1 MDSESI
7 SGAAPV
13 RRGHVTAVGGAHA
26 SVQLTRPAVPGT
38 IDDLTVGKMLEIRA
52 ANAWAIAVVTGVS
65 EQRGT
70 GVTSAEVDLL
80 GEIVHGRNGRFFQ
93 RGITEYPSVGSPV
106 AMLSREHLRLIYD
119 IAGPQTINIGT
130 LSQDSSVGAYINVD
144 EMLHK
149 HFAVLGTTGVGKS
162 TGVALLLRE
171 VLRARPRQRI
181 FLIDPHNEY
190 AACFGDKAEVLSP
203 TNLRLPYWLFNF
215 EEMVDVIFRARP
227 GVEEEVEI
235 LSQVIA
241 EAKNLF
247 AEERDA
253 SRPRLR
259 KIESEGAGYTVDTP
273 VPYRMA
279 DLLALIDKRMG
290 KLENRSAFPK
300 YHRLI
305 TRIETVS
312 NDPRYR
318 FMFQNANVGG
328 DTMVE
333 VLSGLFNLTDSSKP
347 VTVMQLAGFPGE
359 VVDSVVSV
367 LCRMAFE
374 FGLWGGGLVPLLIVC
389 EEAHRYAPADRS
401 VGFGP
406 TRKAVSRI
414 AKEGRKYGVFIGLV
428 TQRPAELD
436 ATIVSQC
443 STLFAM
449 RMANDLD
456 QAIVRSAVSDAAAGL
471 LAFVPALGV
480 REVFAFGE
488 GVALPT
494 RIRFGEVPKEFLPRA
509 ATVGQFASDAGP
521 LDTAVIAAVVERW
534 RSASMS
540 RRRRTVDQFD
550 EETTGF
556 ESPIPKRPREVTA
569 DDRPMPVSD
578 RPAALPPRMALAEA
592 PRPAGNDSIAR
603 WPRR

>member
-1 MDSESI
+1 ME
-7 SGAAPV
+7 
-13 RRGHVTAVGGAHA
+13 RGHVTAIGGSHA
-26 SVQLTRPAVPGT
+26 SVRLTRPAGEL
-38 IDDLTVGKMLEIRA
+38 DDLTVGKLLEITA
-52 ANAWAIAVVTGVS
+52 ANAYAVGVVTEVV
-65 EQRGT
+65 EECGT
-70 GVTSAEVDLL
+70 GVVSAEINLL
-80 GEIVHGRNGRFFQ
+80 GEIVRGRNGPFFQ
-93 RGITEYPSVGSPV
+93 RGITEYPSVGNPV
-106 AMLSREHLRLIYD
+106 AMLTREHLRLIYD
-119 IAGPQTINIGT
+119 IAGARTINIGT

-144 EMLHK
+144 EMLQK

-171 VLRARPRQRI
+171 VLRARPKQRI
-181 FLIDPHNEY
+181 FLMDPHNEY
-190 AACFGDKAEVLSP
+190 GACFGDKAEVLSP

-227 GVEEEVEI
+227 GIEEEVEI
-235 LSQVIA
+235 LSQVIG

-253 SRPRLR
+253 NRPRLR
-259 KIESEGAGYTVDTP
+259 KTEAEGAGYTVDTP
-273 VPYRMA
+273 VPYRMT

-333 VLSGLFNLTDSSKP
+333 VLSGLFNLTDASKP

-389 EEAHRYAPADRS
+389 EEAHRYAPADKL

-406 TRKAVSRI
+406 TRKAVARI

-509 ATVGQFASDAGP
+509 ATVGQFSDDAGP
-521 LDTAVIAAVVERW
+521 LDTTVIAAVVERW
-534 RSASMS
+534 RAASMS
-540 RRRRTVDQFD
+540 RRRRTLDAADD
-550 EETTGF
+550 EPMSL
-556 ESPIPKRPREVTA
+556 ESPILRHPRDSGTE
-569 DDRPMPVSD
+569 DRPIAPSE
-578 RPAALPPRMALAEA
+578 RRAATPPRMTLAEA
-592 PRPAGNDSIAR
+592 PRPAGTDGIAR
-603 WPRR
+603 WPGR

>member
-1 MDSESI
+1 METETTP
-7 SGAAPV
+7 AMPAV
-13 RRGHVTAVGGAHA
+13 ERGHVTAIGGSHA
-26 SVQLTRPAVPGT
+26 SIRLTRPAGAL
-38 IDDLTVGKMLEIRA
+38 DDFTVGKLLEITA
-52 ANAWAIAVVTGVS
+52 ANAYAVAVVTAVA
-65 EQRGT
+65 EERGT
-70 GVTSAEVDLL
+70 GIVSAEVDLL
-80 GEIVHGRNGRFFQ
+80 GEIVRGRNGPFFQ
-93 RGITEYPSVGSPV
+93 RGITEYPAVGSPA
-106 AMLSREHLRLIYD
+106 AMLTREHLRLIYD
-119 IAGPQTINIGT
+119 IAGARTINIGT
-130 LSQDSSVGAYINVD
+130 LSQDSSIGAYINVD
-144 EMLHK
+144 EMLQK

-171 VLRARPRQRI
+171 VLRARPKQRI

-190 AACFGDKAEVLSP
+190 GACFGDKAEVLSP

-253 SRPRLR
+253 NRPRLR
-259 KIESEGAGYTVDTP
+259 KTETEGAGYTVDTP
-273 VPYRMA
+273 VPYRMT

-290 KLENRSAFPK
+290 KLENRSQFPK

-333 VLSGLFNLTDSSKP
+333 VLSGLFNLTDSRKP

-374 FGLWGGGLVPLLIVC
+374 FGLWGGGLLPLLIVC
-389 EEAHRYAPADRS
+389 EEAHRYAPSDRG

-406 TRKAVSRI
+406 TRKSVSRI

-436 ATIVSQC
+436 ATIISQC

-456 QAIVRSAVSDAAAGL
+456 QSIVRSAVSDAAAGL

-509 ATVGQFASDAGP
+509 ATVAQFANDAGL
-521 LDTAVIAAVVERW
+521 LDTTVIAAVVDRW
-534 RSASMS
+534 RAASMS
-540 RRRRTVDQFD
+540 RRRRAIDPADD
-550 EETTGF
+550 ETIGF
-556 ESPIPKRPREVTA
+556 ESPVLRRPREVGSE
-569 DDRPMPVSD
+569 DRPIPPSE
-578 RPAALPPRMALAEA
+578 RPASAPPRMALADT
-592 PRPAGNDSIAR
+592 PRPQPNDALAR
-603 WPRR
+603 WPGR

>member
-1 MDSESI
+1 MSDSNSD
-7 SGAAPV
+7 AARP
-13 RRGHVTAVGGAHA
+13 RRGHVTAVGGSHA
-26 SVQLTRPAVPGT
+26 TVQLARPATPGA
-38 IDDLTVGKMLEIRA
+38 IDDLTVGKMLEIQA
-52 ANAWAIAVVTGVS
+52 LNAWAIAVVTSVAEHRESG
-65 EQRGT
+65 G
-70 GVTSAEVDLL
+70 TSAEVDLL
-80 GEIVHGRNGRFFQ
+80 GEIVQGENGPFFQ
-93 RGITEYPSVGSPV
+93 RGITEYPSVGSPA

-119 IAGPQTINIGT
+119 IAGPRTINIGT

-171 VLRARPRQRI
+171 VLRARPKQRI

-227 GVEEEVEI
+227 GIEEEVEI

-247 AEERDA
+247 AEERD
-253 SRPRLR
+253 SNRPRLR
-259 KIESEGAGYTVDTP
+259 KVESEGAGYTVDTP
-273 VPYRMA
+273 VPYRMS

-374 FGLWGGGLVPLLIVC
+374 FGLWGGGLAPLLIVC

-509 ATVGQFASDAGP
+509 ATVGQFASDSGP
-521 LDTAVIAAVVERW
+521 LDAAVIAAVVERW
-534 RSASMS
+534 RGASMS
-540 RRRRTVDQFD
+540 RRRRAIDLVD

-556 ESPIPKRPREVTA
+556 ESPILKRPREVA
-569 DDRPMPVSD
+569 AEDRPMPVSD
-578 RPAALPPRMALAEA
+578 RAPASPPRMALAEA
-592 PRPAGNDSIAR
+592 PRPAGTDGIAR
-603 WPRR
+603 WPGR